1 MTTLAEVDAWMKEFL
16 SHDYSVTW
24 NQVKSVVDKLIDDH
38 DKRMAMGDIEHEV
51 HNAWAILYHDLKEYY
66 GD

>member
-1 MTTLAEVDAWMKEFL
+1 MTYVDSLIPPSAY
-16 SHDYSVTW
+16 HDYSVTW
-24 NQVKSVVDKLIDDH
+24 NQVKSIVDKLIDDH